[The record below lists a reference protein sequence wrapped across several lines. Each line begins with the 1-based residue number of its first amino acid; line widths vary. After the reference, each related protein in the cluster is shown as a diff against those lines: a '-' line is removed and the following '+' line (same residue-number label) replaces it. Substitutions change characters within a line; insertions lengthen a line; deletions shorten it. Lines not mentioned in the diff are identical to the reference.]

1 MIYYALCFLVVA
13 LIAGVLAMSGMTGAA
28 TAMPTQWAWVLFV
41 VGLALSVVF
50 FVRGRASS
58 I

>member
-1 MIYYALCFLVVA
+1 MIYYSFVFLVVA
-13 LIAGVLAMSGMTGAA
+13 LIAGVMGITGMAGADA
-28 TAMPTQWAWVLFV
+28 GIAWVLFV
-41 VGLALSVVF
+41 VGLTLSVVF